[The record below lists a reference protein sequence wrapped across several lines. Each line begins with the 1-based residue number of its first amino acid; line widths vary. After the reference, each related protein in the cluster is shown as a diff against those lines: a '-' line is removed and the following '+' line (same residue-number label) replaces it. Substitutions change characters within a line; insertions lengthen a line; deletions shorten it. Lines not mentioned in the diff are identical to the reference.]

1 MTLAVMQPYLFPY
14 LGYWQLI
21 NVADM
26 FVIFDDVNYINK
38 GYINRN
44 NILIND
50 NPWQFTLELIG
61 ASQNRLINE
70 IQIGN
75 NQKKILKTI
84 EMAYRKAPYFD
95 AVFPMLQD
103 ILNNEEKNLAK
114 FVGFSIERVANYL
127 GLETKYLFSSQIEKD
142 NTLKA
147 QSKIIHLAGLLNADE
162 YINAIGGQHLYQ
174 REEFKKHDIELYF
187 LKTDIKAYKQFED
200 KFIPGLSIIDV
211 MMFNSVDEIKT
222 MLQAYELI

>member
-1 MTLAVMQPYLFPY
+1 MYAIRSYY
-14 LGYWQLI
+14 
-21 NVADM
+21 
-26 FVIFDDVNYINK
+26 
-38 GYINRN
+38 
-44 NILIND
+44 
-50 NPWQFTLELIG
+50 
-61 ASQNRLINE
+61 
-70 IQIGN
+70 GN

-162 YINAIGGQHLYQ
+162 YINAIGGQHLYRITSYNVCYTKLLRQ
-174 REEFKKHDIELYF
+174 TAYMLLYRF
-187 LKTDIKAYKQFED
+187 SK
-200 KFIPGLSIIDV
+200 SIIQYHV
-211 MMFNSVDEIKT
+211 F
-222 MLQAYELI
+222 